1 MLVYKSSTN
10 NYSSS
15 TLVYFELGKD
25 NQTLQDGTS
34 KLHFTSLTD
43 YATLVST
50 FRNKRGTPS
59 TDSHTRSIGRNSRMK
74 WKRRSICHSKTI
86 NPFEAQL

>member
-10 NYSSS
+10 KYSSS

-34 KLHFTSLTD
+34 KLPFTSLTD
-43 YATLVST
+43 YATLVLLSEIREAHRAPT
-50 FRNKRGTPS
+50 AILEALVGTL
-59 TDSHTRSIGRNSRMK
+59 G
-74 WKRRSICHSKTI
+74 
-86 NPFEAQL
+86 